1 MGHANYPD
9 SVPLPMCLHCGERK
23 LCQEAAFPQSVRI
36 GTDFSSHHPS
46 AVLSSQ
52 TESARLSDQA
62 NRLIMYSVSSL
73 VPWNVFLPPAGG
85 FGKGGGMWSFDE
97 VAISFNYLV

>member
-1 MGHANYPD
+1 MRATLTVFPFQC
-9 SVPLPMCLHCGERK
+9 VFT
-23 LCQEAAFPQSVRI
+23 AAKESFVKEQH
-36 GTDFSSHHPS
+36 SHNQYGLGPIFLRTIPS

-73 VPWNVFLPPAGG
+73 VLRNVFLPGSG
-85 FGKGGGMWSFDE
+85 
-97 VAISFNYLV
+97 ISRK